1 VPVVTADR
9 QRRAGEP
16 AGSLALAPRQAIL
29 VAMTAALTSP
39 TFVGRTEELARLAA
53 AWDRAAAGTPTALLV
68 GGEAG
73 VGKTRLV
80 GELVA
85 AVRRAGGAVLVGG
98 CVELGGEGV
107 PFAPLIEA
115 LRSLARDLDEPG
127 LARMVPDQARAELAR
142 LLPELG
148 PSPGPDPVGS
158 PGGPDPVGSAPG
170 SGAAGPTRGPG
181 AGAPEPHPPMG
192 GPPTGRV
199 AATGTQGERLST
211 APSGA
216 GATPSGAGATPM
228 GTGATGSDRLS
239 TTPGLWSEQG
249 RLFEL
254 LLGLLERLG
263 DERPAL
269 LVVEDLHWADRSTRD
284 LLAFLHRNLRHG
296 RLLLVMTYR
305 SDELHRRHPLRP
317 FLAELDRGRR
327 VERLELER
335 FGPAEVAAQLAGI
348 QGAPAPAELVERIHA
363 RSGGNA
369 FFVEELAASAGAD
382 GDLPPSL
389 RDTLLAR
396 IELLAEPT
404 QQVLRVAA
412 AAGARVEHD
421 LLAETAALGEAELL
435 DGLREAVSAHV
446 LLVDAGE
453 GSYGFRHALV
463 KEAVYAE
470 LLPGERTRL
479 HARFAAALAARDGAG
494 DPGLAA
500 ELAWHWYAA
509 HDLERALPAAI
520 EAGKAAE
527 RAYAFAEA
535 QRQFE
540 RALELWERTAAP
552 PPEEVGLDKAELL
565 ARAGEAA
572 ANTGA
577 SERAV
582 ALVRSALAEIDP
594 VRDPLRAAQLTE
606 RLAFH
611 LRIAGRPGAFE
622 AYQEAVRLVPPGP
635 SEERARALA
644 GLGQALMLRARFA
657 EAASLCEEAIAV
669 ARAVGDR
676 QVEGHALN
684 TLGTAIVRLDKIDR
698 GLALLEEA
706 RRLAVELGAAKDE
719 ARACV
724 NLSDILDDLGRLEEA
739 VAVAGAGMEVAS
751 ATGLRRTFGAFLAGN
766 AAASLYHLGRWAETV
781 QLTDAYLQLG
791 SDEDLN
797 MVTLRQGRA
806 VLDAGRGDFASALA
820 HVRAARR
827 LSGDMFIA
835 VQYPPVLAAA
845 EAEVAA
851 WQGRLED
858 AAATVA
864 GGLAAL
870 QGPLTDLRA
879 CMLLALGLR
888 VEAERVALAAARH
901 DDDTVA
907 DARLVAEELLRW
919 AQGTL
924 DGSEVAW
931 KRAVLAT
938 CEAEA
943 ARVRGEGDPEGWLA
957 AVAAWEEAGY
967 PYHLAV
973 ARWRAAEALLARRGD
988 RNQAGELLRQGHAT
1002 AAGIGA
1008 EPLRRELERLARLGR
1023 VELRREAAATE
1034 RDGAPVG
1041 GSAPPPGAELGL
1053 TARELEVLVLVA
1065 EGRSNRQV
1073 AEVLFIS
1080 RKTASVH
1087 VSNILAK
1094 LGVASRVEA
1103 AAVAHRLGLL

>member
-16 AGSLALAPRQAIL
+16 AGSLALAPRQALL
-29 VAMTAALTSP
+29 VAMTAALASP
-39 TFVGRTEELARLAA
+39 TFVGRDEEVARLAA
-53 AWDRAAAGTPTALLV
+53 AWDRAAAGTPTALLI

-142 LLPELG
+142 LLPELA
-148 PSPGPDPVGS
+148 PSPGPGAAGS
-158 PGGPDPVGSAPG
+158 PPGP
-170 SGAAGPTRGPG
+170 GAAGPPPGPG
-181 AGAPEPHPPMG
+181 AGAPEPHSPMG

-199 AATGTQGERLST
+199 AASGEGGERLST
-211 APSGA
+211 APV
-216 GATPSGAGATPM
+216 

-327 VERLELER
+327 VERLELAR

-348 QGAPAPAELVERIHA
+348 QGAPAPAELVDRIHA

-369 FFVEELAASAGAD
+369 FFVEELAASADAD

-404 QQVLRVAA
+404 QQVLRVTA

-463 KEAVYAE
+463 KEAVYGE

-520 EAGKAAE
+520 DAGVAAE

-552 PPEEVGLDKAELL
+552 PPEEVGMDKAELL

-572 ANTGA
+572 ANAGA
-577 SERAV
+577 AERAV

-594 VRDPLRAAQLTE
+594 DRDPLRAAQLTE
-606 RLAFH
+606 RLALH
-611 LRIAGRPGAFE
+611 LRVAGRPGAFE
-622 AYQEAVRLVPPGP
+622 AYQEAVRLVPPEP
-635 SEERARALA
+635 SAARARVLA

-657 EAASLCEEAIAV
+657 EAASVCEEAIAV

-676 QVEGHALN
+676 QVEGHARN
-684 TLGTAIVRLDKIDR
+684 TLGASIARLDQIDR

-706 RRLAVELGAAKDE
+706 RRLAAELGAAKDE

-724 NLSDILDDLGRLEEA
+724 NLSDMLDDLGRLEEA
-739 VAVAGAGMEVAS
+739 VAVADAGMEVAS
-751 ATGLRRTFGAFLAGN
+751 AAGLRRTFGAFLAGN

-781 QLTDAYLQLG
+781 RLTDAYLQLG

-806 VLDAGRGDFASALA
+806 VLDAGRGDFAGALA

-919 AQGTL
+919 ARGTL
-924 DGSEVAW
+924 DGSAVAW
-931 KRAVLAT
+931 QRALLAT
-938 CEAEA
+938 CEAEY
-943 ARVRGEGDPEGWLA
+943 ARVQGDLDPEGWLA
-957 AVAAWEEAGY
+957 AVAAWEEASH
-967 PYHLAV
+967 PYHLAM

-1002 AAGIGA
+1002 ASGIGA

-1023 VELRREAAATE
+1023 VELRRRPRPQSGTAPRAAG
-1034 RDGAPVG
+1034 RP
-1041 GSAPPPGAELGL
+1041 SRPGPSWA
-1053 TARELEVLVLVA
+1053 
-1065 EGRSNRQV
+1065 
-1073 AEVLFIS
+1073 
-1080 RKTASVH
+1080 
-1087 VSNILAK
+1087 
-1094 LGVASRVEA
+1094 
-1103 AAVAHRLGLL
+1103 